1 MRRTSSIPPGCK
13 PDPRAGYSVLE
24 MLCVLVLIALACA
37 IVFPRGAAMTDRV
50 VAHAVFFDFQRQV
63 SDLRREAY
71 LSQSPVTIRSAD
83 DADPVDARAR
93 VILLR
98 AGWSYRLDRP
108 LAISDGGACPA
119 ATVRILN
126 QGRLVMNL
134 RTVDDACRF
143 SRLD

>member
-1 MRRTSSIPPGCK
+1 M
-13 PDPRAGYSVLE
+13 LE

-37 IVFPRGAAMTDRV
+37 IVMPRGAAMTDRV

-71 LSQSPVTIRSAD
+71 LSQSPVVIRGAD
-83 DADPVDARAR
+83 DADPADVKAR
-93 VILLR
+93 VIPLR
-98 AGWSYRLDRP
+98 AGWSYRLDHA

-119 ATVRILN
+119 ASAQILDH
-126 QGRLVMNL
+126 GRLVMHL